1 MSAVDLVTC
10 LVHDIEEA
18 FARKQ
23 VATLVTIDIQGA
35 FDTVLRN
42 RLILRL
48 REQGW
53 PPNLA
58 RWVGSFMEDR
68 SARVRYQD
76 IVTGIAGQNGA

>member
-1 MSAVDLVTC
+1 M
-10 LVHDIEEA
+10 
-18 FARKQ
+18 
-23 VATLVTIDIQGA
+23 DIQGA

-42 RLILRL
+42 RPILRL

-58 RWVGSFMEDR
+58 CWVGSFMQDR

-76 IVTGIAGQNGA
+76 IVTASSPLQGLTNTVATVTRLKIPLTGDRLAPLDTQRQ